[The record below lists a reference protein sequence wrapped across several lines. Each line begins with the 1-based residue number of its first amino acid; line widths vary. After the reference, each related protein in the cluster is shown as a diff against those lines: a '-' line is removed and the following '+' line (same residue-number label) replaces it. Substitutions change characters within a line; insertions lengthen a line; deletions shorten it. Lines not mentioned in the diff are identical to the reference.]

1 LKNITERFEMLLFN
15 YGSIA
20 LIPEANTASI
30 LMGASF
36 FLLGMNMDKLYEAR
50 IETWAKHQKIR
61 YNSLRKEG
69 FSHGDAIQIVAGYH
83 PG

>member
-1 LKNITERFEMLLFN
+1 MD
-15 YGSIA
+15 
-20 LIPEANTASI
+20 
-30 LMGASF
+30 
-36 FLLGMNMDKLYEAR
+36 MDKLYEAR